1 MKNLIIWI
9 ENWISIRQLVPVLFR
24 AFSSTVCLLI
34 IKKFS
39 LFLKFTFLYH
49 ITESNET
56 RLGLRAHGVVSE
68 RFHSELF
75 QKAPDLLTKFNG
87 NSNREP
93 RLWTI
98 SQ

>member
-1 MKNLIIWI
+1 MDFYSTTSASTFPCFQFNC
-9 ENWISIRQLVPVLFR
+9 LF
-24 AFSSTVCLLI
+24 VD
-34 IKKFS
+34 KKFS

-49 ITESNET
+49 ITLSNET

-68 RFHSELF
+68 RFHSEIF

-87 NSNREP
+87 NSKREP